1 MRFQTLWEGR
11 WIFAVVLTVT
21 ALGGFY
27 RNWWIGGLGI
37 IGTLFCLNFF
47 RDPERQGSTDPR
59 DVLSAADGVVTEI
72 VEMEE
77 GEFLKCPMRRIGV
90 FLSVFDVHTNRA
102 PLDGKVT
109 YLNHFPGTYPGP
121 YLDARNRECS
131 SKNEAQTW
139 AFEAA
144 QCTLV
149 VRQITGAIARRI
161 VPWRKVGDSVRRGE
175 RFGMIRFG
183 SRTEVFVPLDCEVLV
198 EPGQKV
204 LGGLTV
210 IARLPQGPQT
220 LPSPDIVAN
229 P

>member
-1 MRFQTLWEGR
+1 MVL
-11 WIFAVVLTVT
+11 AVAAAGL
-21 ALGGFY
+21 FY
-27 RNWWIGGLGI
+27 RNLWISGLGI
-37 IGTLFCLNFF
+37 AGTLFCLNFF
-47 RDPERQGSTDPR
+47 RDPERVGSTDPR

-77 GEFLKCPMRRIGV
+77 TEFLKRPMKRVGV

-139 AFEAA
+139 AFENPQA
-144 QCTLV
+144 TLV

-161 VPWRKVGDSVRRGE
+161 VPWRKVGDEVKRGE

-198 EPGQKV
+198 QPGQKV

-210 IARLPQGPQT
+210 IARLPQPAAT
-220 LPSPDIVAN
+220 P
-229 P
+229 

>member
-11 WIFAVVLTVT
+11 WIFAVVLALAAAGLYYRNIWVT
-21 ALGGFY
+21 ALGVGA
-27 RNWWIGGLGI
+27 
-37 IGTLFCLNFF
+37 TLFCLNFF
-47 RDPERQGSTDPR
+47 RDPDRAGSTDPR
-59 DVLSAADGVVTEI
+59 DLLSAADGVVTEV

-77 GEFLKCPMRRIGV
+77 SEFLKRPMKRIGV

-102 PLDGKVT
+102 PMDGKVT

-131 SKNEAQTW
+131 TKNEAQTW
-139 AFEAA
+139 AFENAGVS
-144 QCTLV
+144 LV

-161 VPWRKVGDSVRRGE
+161 VPWRAVGDAVRRGD

-198 EPGQKV
+198 QPGQKV
-204 LGGLTV
+204 YGGLTV
-210 IARLPQGPQT
+210 IARLPE
-220 LPSPDIVAN
+220 SPAQ
-229 P
+229 PAAQP